1 MDFIHGEPVSTCDVR
16 LASALL
22 GMGIY
27 PSGGKKATIK
37 ILGADGR
44 APKREIMLEGGS
56 RCGKYKTKDLIGYW
70 RQGLAW
76 VENNDEHPFAYVMA
90 AMMNHRDMLD
100 GIRNEAE
107 FAFLKKGRS
116 VAMLPMDASLK
127 LEEEILGDF

>member
-1 MDFIHGEPVSTCDVR
+1 MDLVYGEPVSTCDVR

-27 PSGGKKATIK
+27 PCGQKATMK
-37 ILGADGR
+37 ILGADGKPPR
-44 APKREIMLEGGS
+44 REITLEGVS

-70 RQGLAW
+70 RQGLKWLEA
-76 VENNDEHPFAYVMA
+76 NDEHPFAYVMA
-90 AMMNHRDMLD
+90 AMMNHRDMLK
-100 GIRNEAE
+100 GIKEEAE
-107 FAFLKKGRS
+107 FAFLKKGKS